1 MIDTFPEKLP
11 IPKSEGGFML
21 IEVIISA
28 MLIGLIVVATFTGF
42 DVANRTTADER
53 SHAQADAIAQQWEE
67 RMRGE
72 QVSDIAAL
80 NKTFCVN
87 DQGVEVAASAPCPAS
102 VVGSTGTIFTVATT
116 GKFISNTSGASSCSK
131 ESTSADYIQT
141 TTTVKWPALG
151 SRLPVSESSIVTPPV
166 SGQLVVQDYN
176 GPNPVSGVEVT
187 ATGPAPAATSRTLTT
202 GAEGCALFTTL
213 PAGNYTVSVN
223 QAGYVEKDGQ
233 QSYSASTTL
242 TAGASSIVSIAYD
255 RAGLIGTLFA
265 TIAAK
270 EEKVTG
276 DTFMAYNT
284 TMSQPRGFG
293 ETGEYTAS
301 PATPLA
307 SKKTIFPFYYQE
319 APPPATYS
327 YTLYAG
333 SCTSNDP
340 AGWGEPES
348 DKTVDVA
355 PGAESAAA
363 TLDLPSLKLALT
375 NAAKEAVTTGAGAI
389 TELEEGLP
397 AKIVTPVTGPGCKA
411 KRTFPATPKGAL
423 PHPAMPFGRYE
434 LCVVANLGTK
444 AAPKEYQYTHI
455 VNNDKKVGAELN
467 VNLSTEGKL
476 VATGTKCP

>member
-1 MIDTFPEKLP
+1 
-11 IPKSEGGFML
+11 ML

-187 ATGPAPAATSRTLTT
+187 ATRSRS
-202 GAEGCALFTTL
+202 G
-213 PAGNYTVSVN
+213 
-223 QAGYVEKDGQ
+223 GYVQDPDHRRRRVCPLHYPSGRQLHRER
-233 QSYSASTTL
+233 QSGRLRRKGRPAELLGLHHPDRRRIVDRLDRIRPCGADSNTFRDDRRQRKSYRRYVHGVQHDHESTSWL
-242 TAGASSIVSIAYD
+242 RRNRQLHGEP
-255 RAGLIGTLFA
+255 RH
-265 TIAAK
+265 AACL
-270 EEKVTG
+270 E
-276 DTFMAYNT
+276 
-284 TMSQPRGFG
+284 
-293 ETGEYTAS
+293 
-301 PATPLA
+301 
-307 SKKTIFPFYYQE
+307 KTIFPFCQE
-319 APPPATYS
+319 APS
-327 YTLYAG
+327 RHLLLH
-333 SCTSNDP
+333 
-340 AGWGEPES
+340 
-348 DKTVDVA
+348 TVRRILHEQRPRGLRVNPDR
-355 PGAESAAA
+355 
-363 TLDLPSLKLALT
+363 TRPST
-375 NAAKEAVTTGAGAI
+375 
-389 TELEEGLP
+389 
-397 AKIVTPVTGPGCKA
+397 
-411 KRTFPATPKGAL
+411 
-423 PHPAMPFGRYE
+423 
-434 LCVVANLGTK
+434 
-444 AAPKEYQYTHI
+444 
-455 VNNDKKVGAELN
+455 
-467 VNLSTEGKL
+467 
-476 VATGTKCP
+476 